1 MKYTNSRRA
10 FSMLTAIIIIVLMA
24 TVAVLV
30 MSLSGKMIKE
40 TTSQFQR
47 EQAVLL
53 AKSYTEYAIMS
64 VSANDRNTTGNCL
77 TQIDANN
84 IIRSEAL
91 GGFQSRVRI
100 SYIGDAANVGSCG
113 TVGTNVFSN
122 AVTTVNT
129 PLNVV
134 IDVYV
139 EYKALDHHA
148 YDGDFDDVPWITY
161 HKRTLQKI

>member
-1 MKYTNSRRA
+1 MKYKNSRKA
-10 FSMLTAIIIIVLMA
+10 FSMLTAIVIIVLMA

-30 MSLSGKMIKE
+30 MSLSGKMITE

-53 AKSYTEYAIMS
+53 AKSYTEYAVMA
-64 VSANDRNTTGNCL
+64 VSANDRNTTNCL
-77 TQIDANN
+77 TQIDGNN
-84 IIRSEAL
+84 IIRSEAQ
-91 GGFQSRVRI
+91 GGFQARVRI
-100 SYIGDAANVGSCG
+100 AYIGDANVSTCG
-113 TVGTNVFSN
+113 TVGTNIFSN
-122 AVTTVNT
+122 TVTTDTT

-139 EYKALDHHA
+139 EYKALDHHDA
-148 YDGDFDDVPWITY
+148 NPPWITY

>member
-1 MKYTNSRRA
+1 MKYTNNRKA
-10 FSMLTAIIIIVLMA
+10 FSMLTAIVVIVLMA

-53 AKSYTEYAIMS
+53 AKSYTEYAIMA
-64 VSANDRNTTGNCL
+64 VSSNDRNATGNCL
-77 TQIDANN
+77 TEIDGNN
-84 IIRSEAL
+84 IIRSEAQ
-91 GGFQSRVRI
+91 GGFQARVRI

-113 TVGTNVFSN
+113 TVGTNIFSN

-129 PLNVV
+129 PLNIV

-139 EYKALDHHA
+139 EYQALDHHDA
-148 YDGDFDDVPWITY
+148 NPPWITY

>member
-1 MKYTNSRRA
+1 MQYTNSRKA
-10 FSMLTAIIIIVLMA
+10 FSMLTAIIVIVLMA

-30 MSLSGKMIKE
+30 LSLSGKMIKE
-40 TTSQFQR
+40 TTAQFQR

-53 AKSYTEYAIMS
+53 AKSYTEYAVMA
-64 VSANDRNTTGNCL
+64 VSANDRNTANCL
-77 TQIDANN
+77 TQINGYN
-84 IIRSEAL
+84 IIRSEAQ
-91 GGFQSRVRI
+91 GGFQARVRI
-100 SYIGDAANVGSCG
+100 AYIGNAEVNSCG
-113 TVGTNVFSN
+113 TVGTAILSN
-122 AVTTVNT
+122 TVTTAAT

-148 YDGDFDDVPWITY
+148 YDGNLTDVPWITY